1 LFLLGICRRYL
12 DESGL
17 PVFVKTD
24 RTIAEKGGTYHLLL
38 LLVVLTADMALSFA
52 ALARYGE
59 RQEGK
64 EGNGIIAEKLD
75 EYFPDQL
82 SRNGIENLENRR
94 NK

>member
-1 LFLLGICRRYL
+1 MFLLGICRRYL

-17 PVFVKTD
+17 PFLSRPD
-24 RTIAEKGGTYHLLL
+24 RTIAEKGGTYHRSL

-64 EGNGIIAEKLD
+64 EGNGVIAEKLD
-75 EYFPDQL
+75 EYFPDQFIEK
-82 SRNGIENLENRR
+82 RYENL
-94 NK
+94 KIAK

>member
-1 LFLLGICRRYL
+1 MFLLGICRRYL

-17 PVFVKTD
+17 PFLSRQIERLPKKAG
-24 RTIAEKGGTYHLLL
+24 RIICSL

-64 EGNGIIAEKLD
+64 EGNGVIAEKLD
-75 EYFPDQL
+75 EYFPD
-82 SRNGIENLENRR
+82 SVYRETV
-94 NK
+94 